1 MLYMFN
7 NLNALSRD
15 IVSLEHTL
23 IVTMENVVSTPPD
36 ILVSQ
41 ANDTH
46 KIRPSYCE
54 NPMKKERKALP
65 IDVSFR
71 DGLRPHLD
79 PTPRYAVVVAYHVT
93 HVHMLSTHV
102 NAARKPQGRLLAAW

>member
-23 IVTMENVVSTPPD
+23 ITTMENVVSTPPD

-41 ANDTH
+41 A
-46 KIRPSYCE
+46 K
-54 NPMKKERKALP
+54 
-65 IDVSFR
+65 
-71 DGLRPHLD
+71 
-79 PTPRYAVVVAYHVT
+79 
-93 HVHMLSTHV
+93 
-102 NAARKPQGRLLAAW
+102 